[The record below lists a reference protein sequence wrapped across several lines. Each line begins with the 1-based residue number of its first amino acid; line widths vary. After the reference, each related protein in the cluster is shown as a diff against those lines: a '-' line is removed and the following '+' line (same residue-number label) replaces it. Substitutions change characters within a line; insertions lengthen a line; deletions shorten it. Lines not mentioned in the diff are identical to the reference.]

1 VAAGLAAGGLVGGE
15 DGGLVAGAGSVAGVA
30 GAGAGAGAGDSSPAF
45 LDLFFE
51 RRLFEALDGIYN
63 NKILNI
69 FIK

>member
-1 VAAGLAAGGLVGGE
+1 VE
-15 DGGLVAGAGSVAGVA
+15 GVA

-63 NKILNI
+63 NKIFNI

>member
-1 VAAGLAAGGLVGGE
+1 VGGV
-15 DGGLVAGAGSVAGVA
+15 GWVAGVV
-30 GAGAGAGAGDSSPAF
+30 GAGGGDGAGDSSPAF

-63 NKILNI
+63 NKIFNI